1 MTYKN
6 QLINGLKQ
14 GFLFYAFSIILIAI
28 QFGFY
33 IVGSPVLDYMDF
45 EGWVF
50 FAASC
55 VSHASQFALL
65 PYLLGFLVL
74 LCRFPK
80 TARVVQIVGVVLLC
94 VLNYLNSQVYAIY
107 HFHING
113 FVLSMV
119 FGEGAGEIFN
129 FDALLYLKEAGLFAI
144 VAAIV
149 VGVWYL
155 SHRVWLLRKKAYVW
169 LVAGIF
175 VGCTLYAHLW
185 HIYAAFYQHQ
195 SVGNLA
201 THLGKA
207 IFAAGHDV
215 VQVFSRTMQSATSLA
230 SEVGAQPVSDIS
242 DVRSDADLYVVSVK
256 DSAIVELI
264 PVLCKGKETKV
275 FLHTAGSIPMDVFQG
290 MALHY
295 GVLYPMQTFSK
306 QREVDFSQIPCFI
319 EANDEYALQ
328 QIGDVAHQVSSRV
341 YHLASEDRK
350 YLHLSAVFA
359 CNFVNHCYALS
370 REILEE
376 HGIPFD
382 VMLPLIDE
390 TAAKVHELDPKE
402 AQTGPAVRYDE
413 NVLRAQGA
421 LLKSNPQMKDIYDR
435 MSMSIHKLSVKE

>member
-1 MTYKN
+1 MAGWFASNSLMALGKN
-6 QLINGLKQ
+6 KIEKEIDMK
-14 GFLFYAFSIILIAI
+14 IILI
-28 QFGFY
+28 
-33 IVGSPVLDYMDF
+33 
-45 EGWVF
+45 
-50 FAASC
+50 
-55 VSHASQFALL
+55 
-65 PYLLGFLVL
+65 
-74 LCRFPK
+74 
-80 TARVVQIVGVVLLC
+80 
-94 VLNYLNSQVYAIY
+94 
-107 HFHING
+107 
-113 FVLSMV
+113 
-119 FGEGAGEIFN
+119 GA
-129 FDALLYLKEAGLFAI
+129 
-144 VAAIV
+144 
-149 VGVWYL
+149 
-155 SHRVWLLRKKAYVW
+155 
-169 LVAGIF
+169 
-175 VGCTLYAHLW
+175 
-185 HIYAAFYQHQ
+185 
-195 SVGNLA
+195 GNLA

-215 VQVFSRTMQSATSLA
+215 VQVFSRTMQSATALA

-242 DVRSDADLYVVSVK
+242 AVRSDADLYVVSVK
-256 DSAIVELI
+256 DSALAELI
-264 PVLCKGKETKV
+264 PALCKGKETKV

-319 EANDEYALQ
+319 EANDEHALQ
-328 QIGDVAHQVSSRV
+328 LIGDVAHQVSSRV

-390 TAAKVHELDPKE
+390 TAAKVHELDPKD

-421 LLKSNPQMKDIYDR
+421 LLRSNPQMKDIYDR
-435 MSMSIHKLSVKE
+435 MSMSIHKLSIKE